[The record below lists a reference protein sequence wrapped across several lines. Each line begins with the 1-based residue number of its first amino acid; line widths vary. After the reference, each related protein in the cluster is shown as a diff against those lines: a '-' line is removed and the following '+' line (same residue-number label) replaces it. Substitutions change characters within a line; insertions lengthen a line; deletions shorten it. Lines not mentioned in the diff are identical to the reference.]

1 MAKEDDASE
10 VDFESLLISPP
21 YVAWPWLYRGMA
33 KPMPSQSTTRSGG
46 PWVGPNV
53 NHQINNEG

>member
-33 KPMPSQSTTRSGG
+33 KPRQVKVRRARG
-46 PWVGPNV
+46 VGPNV